1 MAEKKVRSPRQ
12 ERSIEKREKILK
24 TAKDLFSEK
33 VYFNVTTNEIAKT
46 AGLSV
51 GTLYSYFASKEDI
64 LTALLKR
71 YNDFFLTTIFA
82 DINSQDSL
90 DRFKKNPKEWL
101 NVLINQ

>member
-51 GTLYSYFASKEDI
+51 GTLYS
-64 LTALLKR
+64 
-71 YNDFFLTTIFA
+71 
-82 DINSQDSL
+82 
-90 DRFKKNPKEWL
+90 
-101 NVLINQ
+101 